1 VYDVSA
7 FAAVHPGGPVLMT
20 YAGKDATDVFAAFH
34 APETWGL
41 LKQFLIG
48 DLEVVGAQA
57 SSPSPKNAAAS
68 PLLADF
74 RALRADMKARGLFV
88 ASVPYYAWK
97 AASTVALGATAAAC
111 LLSAREGAAVG
122 WWREQNPATGA
133 VSWGAATSAA
143 VVLALFWQQCGWLA
157 HDFCHHQVSAA
168 RPLNNAAAL
177 ALGNLAQGFSV
188 AWWKGKHNQHHAAPN
203 ELAGVG
209 STAALDPDIDTLP
222 LLAWSPAVVEAL
234 PPGAPE
240 RALLRVQHF
249 LFLPI
254 LLAARLA
261 WAAQSVTTVLDLARR
276 RAPGA
281 ALEVAGLAA
290 HYALY
295 LGAAFA
301 SLPPL
306 SAAVWALG
314 AQAACGLLLALVFVQ
329 SHNGME
335 VYTTTHD
342 FVTAQAVSTRDISP
356 GPWAD
361 WFTGGLN
368 YQIEHH
374 LFPGLPRHNLGLA
387 APAVAALFAKHGL
400 AYEACGMA
408 TGTRRVM
415 QTLAGVA
422 ALA

>member
-1 VYDVSA
+1 MQVYDVSA
-7 FAAVHPGGPVLMT
+7 FAAVHPGGPVLLT

-34 APETWGL
+34 APETWGRL
-41 LKQFLIG
+41 AEFKVG
-48 DLEVVGAQA
+48 PLEGT
-57 SSPSPKNAAAS
+57 SPPSAPVPPAS

-74 RALRADMKARGLFV
+74 RALRSDMKVRGLFKSSP
-88 ASVPYYAWK
+88 AYYAWK
-97 AASTVALGATAAAC
+97 VASTLALGATAAAC
-111 LLSAREGAAVG
+111 LLTSRDAHTGTVAFGPAA
-122 WWREQNPATGA
+122 
-133 VSWGAATSAA
+133 SAA

-157 HDFCHHQVSAA
+157 HDFCHHQVCAW
-168 RPLNNAAAL
+168 RPANTAAAY

-203 ELAGVG
+203 ELAGEG

-222 LLAWSPAVVEAL
+222 LLAWSPAVVAAL
-234 PPGAPE
+234 PVGAPE
-240 RALLRVQHF
+240 RALLRIQHW

-261 WAAQSVTTVLDLARR
+261 WAQQSVSTVVGLAR
-276 RAPGA
+276 AGGKDA
-281 ALEVAGLAA
+281 AVEVASLAA
-290 HYALY
+290 HYTLY
-295 LGAAFA
+295 LGAAFTV
-301 SLPPL
+301 LPPL
-306 SAAVWALG
+306 AAVAWALG

-342 FVTAQAVSTRDISP
+342 FVTAQAVSTRDIAP
-356 GPWAD
+356 GAWAD

-374 LFPGLPRHNLGLA
+374 LFPGLPRHNLGLV
-387 APAVAALFAKHGL
+387 APAVASLFAKHGL
-400 AYEACGMA
+400 EYEACGMA
-408 TGTRRVM
+408 MGTRRVM
-415 QTLAGVA
+415 QTLAGIA

>member
-1 VYDVSA
+1 
-7 FAAVHPGGPVLMT
+7 MT

-34 APETWGL
+34 APETWARLAEFKVGP
-41 LKQFLIG
+41 
-48 DLEVVGAQA
+48 LEGAG
-57 SSPSPKNAAAS
+57 AAATASAPAAAVS

-74 RALRADMKARGLFV
+74 RALRADMKV
-88 ASVPYYAWK
+88 AGMFRASAPYYAWK
-97 AASTVALGATAAAC
+97 VTSTLALGATAAAC
-111 LLSAREGAAVG
+111 LLTARDTVS
-122 WWREQNPATGA
+122 GA
-133 VSWGAATSAA
+133 VAAGPAASAA

-157 HDFCHHQVSAA
+157 HDFCHHQVCAW
-168 RPLNNAAAL
+168 RPANNAAGL

-188 AWWKGKHNQHHAAPN
+188 AWWKGKHNQHHASPN
-203 ELAGVG
+203 ELAGPG

-222 LLAWSPAVVEAL
+222 LLAWSPAVVDAL

-240 RALLRVQHF
+240 RALLRVQHW

-261 WAAQSVTTVLDLARR
+261 WAAQSVTTVADLARA

-281 ALEVAGLAA
+281 VVEVASLGA

-295 LGAAFA
+295 LGAAFLA
-301 SLPPL
+301 LPPL
-306 SAAVWALG
+306 SAAAWALG

-356 GPWAD
+356 GLWAD

-387 APAVAALFAKHGL
+387 APRVAALFAKHSL
-400 AYEACGMA
+400 EYEACGMA
-408 TGTRRVM
+408 MGTRRVM
-415 QTLAGVA
+415 QTLAGIA